1 MPDISSS
8 FMGVNLRSPILVGAC
23 TISNHV
29 DNIKRAEDAGAGGLV
44 IYSLFQEQVELEA
57 WEVEDELLISSEHF
71 AESLTYFPQLKHAGA
86 REHIMWVERARK
98 AVSMP
103 LFGSLN
109 AVSPGTW
116 IDYAKQLENAGVN
129 GLELNLYSLETNSA
143 VSAAE
148 IEQRALEII
157 ADVKSHVS
165 IPVAVKLSPW
175 YTSIASFVSKVVQAG
190 ADGVVLFNRFYQPT
204 IDPDTESL
212 AIRLALSSPEETRLP
227 LRWIAI
233 LSGQFNVDFAASTG
247 VHSSRDVIRQILA
260 GASVTQSVSAI
271 YRNGIEHISTMNSAL
286 ADWMDEKGYQTLDAF
301 RGKLSQKNVSDPY
314 AFERSQYISLLMS
327 AHDPRAKYGLVHGY
341 YPVEERPGRVS
352 GLQ

>member
-1 MPDISSS
+1 MADISTS
-8 FMGVNLRSPILVGAC
+8 FMGIGLRSPVLVGAC

-57 WEVEDELLISSEHF
+57 WEVEDELLISSDHF

-98 AVSMP
+98 AVQMP

-116 IDYAKQLENAGVN
+116 IEYAKQLEGAGVN
-129 GLELNLYSLETNSA
+129 GLELNLYSLETDTARSA
-143 VSAAE
+143 SE
-148 IEQRALEII
+148 IEDRALSVI
-157 ADVKSHVS
+157 ATVKASVS

-175 YTSIASFVSKVVQAG
+175 YTSIANFVSKVVQAG

-204 IDPDTESL
+204 IDPDSESL
-212 AIRLALSSPEETRLP
+212 AIRLALSNPEETRLP

-233 LSGQFNVDFAASTG
+233 LSDEYDVDFVATTG
-247 VHSSRDVIRQILA
+247 VHSSRDVVRQILA
-260 GASVTQSVSAI
+260 GARATQSVSAI
-271 YRNGIEHISTMNSAL
+271 YRNGIEHITTMNSAL
-286 ADWMDEKGYQTLDAF
+286 ADWMNEKGYANIDAF
-301 RGKLSQKNVSDPY
+301 RGKLSQKNVADPY
-314 AFERSQYISLLMS
+314 AFERSQYISLLMN
-327 AHDPRAKYGLVHGY
+327 AHDPRAKYGLVYGY
-341 YPVEERPGRVS
+341 YPVEERPGRVK
-352 GLQ
+352 G

>member
-1 MPDISSS
+1 MPDISTQ
-8 FMGVNLRSPILVGAC
+8 FMGIPLRSPIMVGAC
-23 TISNHV
+23 TISNHI

-86 REHIMWVERARK
+86 REHIMWVEKTRK
-98 AVSMP
+98 AIRMP

-109 AVSPGTW
+109 AVSQGKW
-116 IDYAKQLENAGVN
+116 VEYAKQLENAGVD
-129 GLELNLYSLETNSA
+129 GLELNLYSLETDPA
-143 VSAAE
+143 ASAAD
-148 IEQRALEII
+148 IEARNLDVI
-157 ADVKSHVS
+157 ASVKSSVA

-175 YTSIASFVSKVVQAG
+175 YTSIANFVSKVIQAG

-212 AIRLALSSPEETRLP
+212 AIRLALSSPDETRLP

-233 LSGQFNVDFAASTG
+233 LSDRVETDLVASTG
-247 VHSSRDVIRQILA
+247 VHSSRDAIRQILA
-260 GASVTQSVSAI
+260 GARATQTVSAI
-271 YRNGIEHISTMNSAL
+271 YRNGIEHITTMNSAL
-286 ADWMDEKGYQTLDAF
+286 ADWMSEKGYESIDAF

-314 AFERSQYISLLMS
+314 AFERSQYISLLMN

-341 YPVEERPGRVS
+341 YPVEERPGRVT

>member
-1 MPDISSS
+1 MADIRTD
-8 FMGVNLRSPILVGAC
+8 FMGIPLRSPIIVGAC

-57 WEVEDELLISSEHF
+57 WEIEDELLISSDHF

-86 REHIMWVERARK
+86 REHIMWVEKARK
-98 AVSMP
+98 AVKMP

-109 AVSPGTW
+109 AVSLGKW
-116 IDYAKQLENAGVN
+116 VEYAKQLENAGVN
-129 GLELNLYSLETNSA
+129 GLELNLYALETDPAKPPS
-143 VSAAE
+143 E
-148 IEQRALEII
+148 IEEQSLSVISE
-157 ADVKSHVS
+157 VKSSVS

-175 YTSIASFVSKVVQAG
+175 YTSVANFVSRVVQAG

-204 IDPDTESL
+204 IDPDSESL
-212 AIRLALSSPEETRLP
+212 AIRLALSNPEETRLP

-233 LSGQFNVDFAASTG
+233 LSGQLDADFAASTG

-260 GASVTQSVSAI
+260 GAKATQTVSAI
-271 YRNGIEHISTMNSAL
+271 YRNGIEHITTMNSAL
-286 ADWMDEKGYQTLDAF
+286 ADWMDEKGYEDIDEF

-314 AFERSQYISLLMS
+314 AFERSQYIQLLMN
-327 AHDPRAKYGLVHGY
+327 AHDPRAKYGLVYGY
-341 YPVEERPGRVS
+341 YPVEERPGRTK
-352 GLQ
+352 G